1 MVEDLPE
8 PARRWLRHAIA
19 PGTPLAAATALTM
32 HGTILLGTWRRFT
45 ATQVLAPPD
54 GYIWAATACFLGLPV
69 VGYDRMSSGTATMR
83 WRLLDMIP
91 VMNAEGPEI
100 ARSAAG
106 RLAAEVVLAPTAFR
120 GATWTAGSLPD
131 TAVGLW
137 HIGGDEQRVEV
148 RVGVDGTVR
157 GVKAA
162 GRTIEA
168 DVVLSSADPKTT
180 FLRLIEPPELSPDFA
195 GKIQNYRANGTVAK
209 VNLALSSLPDFGC
222 APEALTGRIQIGA
235 SLDYLERAFDHA
247 KYGEFSAHPWLEL
260 TIPSLLDDSLAPAG
274 SHVASVYVHYAP
286 RVLRSADWTS
296 ARDSLLDAAL
306 RVLEDAVPGIRQQVI
321 AAQVI
326 TPHDL
331 EREY

>member
-19 PGTPLAAATALTM
+19 PGTPLAAATELTM
-32 HGTILLGTWRRFT
+32 HGTIRLGTWRRFT

-54 GYIWAATACFLGLPV
+54 GYIWAATARFLGLPV

-120 GATWTAGSLPD
+120 GATWTAGGLPD

-148 RVGVDGTVR
+148 RVGLDGTVR
-157 GVKAA
+157 GVLIERWGRPPGAPYGQYPFGSPSTPSEPSAA
-162 GRTIEA
+162 SPSPRRCGQAGGGAPTGRTRA
-168 DVVLSSADPKTT
+168 SSSAPRSPPPSIIDVRLPGDPGNRTSRIGQEEK
-180 FLRLIEPPELSPDFA
+180 
-195 GKIQNYRANGTVAK
+195 
-209 VNLALSSLPDFGC
+209 
-222 APEALTGRIQIGA
+222 APTPVMSR
-235 SLDYLERAFDHA
+235 
-247 KYGEFSAHPWLEL
+247 P
-260 TIPSLLDDSLAPAG
+260 TISVWMCSVPS
-274 SHVASVYVHYAP
+274 
-286 RVLRSADWTS
+286 
-296 ARDSLLDAAL
+296 
-306 RVLEDAVPGIRQQVI
+306 
-321 AAQVI
+321 
-326 TPHDL
+326 
-331 EREY
+331 

>member
-1 MVEDLPE
+1 MTTAEPVRPRPVARGARAVLPEWRRLAAGRARQAPFDPTMVEDLPE

-19 PGTPLAAATALTM
+19 PGTPLAAATELTM
-32 HGTILLGTWRRFT
+32 HGTIRLGTWRRFT

-54 GYIWAATACFLGLPV
+54 GYIWAATARFLGLPV

-120 GATWTAGSLPD
+120 GATWTAGGLPD

-157 GVKAA
+157 GV
-162 GRTIEA
+162 
-168 DVVLSSADPKTT
+168 
-180 FLRLIEPPELSPDFA
+180 LIERWGRPPGAPYGQYPF
-195 GKIQNYRANGTVAK
+195 GVTVDAERT
-209 VNLALSSLPDFGC
+209 FG
-222 APEALTGRIQIGA
+222 GI
-235 SLDYLERAFDHA
+235 
-247 KYGEFSAHPWLEL
+247 
-260 TIPSLLDDSLAPAG
+260 TIPSTLRAG
-274 SHVASVYVHYAP
+274 WWWGT
-286 RVLRSADWTS
+286 D
-296 ARDSLLDAAL
+296 
-306 RVLEDAVPGIRQQVI
+306 RQ
-321 AAQVI
+321 
-326 TPHDL
+326 D
-331 EREY
+331 EREFFRAEITAAEHH